1 MKGEVLMFLENNCQG
16 LKPTRQKEEGQEEGA
31 VEDSTFYSK

>member
-16 LKPTRQKEEGQEEGA
+16 LKPTRQEEGQEEGA